1 MQNEHDCHWFGLRP
15 DPPIDQPWNKEE
27 TSLTSSARITML
39 SVSSLAL
46 ALAVG
51 GAAAQSLAPPY
62 NSYAAKFSCGTATVD
77 ADVVKGTYA
86 TSINIHNPQSQ
97 LAVTFFKKVVTA
109 PEEGQGSGRIVVLSK
124 AEVLPADQAQQV
136 DCPLIVKVLNVSGH
150 IEGFVVIQVATQPAG
165 TTGTPPALDVVG
177 KYTARAGASG
187 FDVVVYSPTFIT
199 R

>member
-1 MQNEHDCHWFGLRP
+1 M
-15 DPPIDQPWNKEE
+15 
-27 TSLTSSARITML
+27 TSSACITML

-46 ALAVG
+46 ALAAG
-51 GAAAQSLAPPY
+51 GAAAQSACRPPF

-97 LAVTFFKKVVTA
+97 TSVAFFKKVVTA
-109 PEEGQGSGRIVVLSK
+109 PEEGQGPGKIVVLSGPNLD
-124 AEVLPADQAQQV
+124 VLTPDQAQQV
-136 DCPLIVKVLNVSGH
+136 DCPLIVKALQASGH
-150 IEGFVVIQVATQPAG
+150 IEGFVVIEVAPQPAG
-165 TTGTPPALDVVG
+165 TTTPPALDVVG

-187 FDVVVYSPTFIT
+187 FDVVVYSPKLIT

>member
-1 MQNEHDCHWFGLRP
+1 M
-15 DPPIDQPWNKEE
+15 
-27 TSLTSSARITML
+27 TSSARISML
-39 SVSSLAL
+39 SVSSLTLPL
-46 ALAVG
+46 AAG
-51 GAAAQSLAPPY
+51 GAAAQLAPPY
-62 NSYAAKFSCGTATVD
+62 ASYVAKFSCGTATVD